1 MMICWGVYFRG
12 AHAPSRAPFRRPRR
26 NALWT
31 RSAREI
37 VLQKKFAM
45 ATAPSPGRA
54 TRALPRLVAFRGK
67 NGFRIGAG
75 NSAYGDPAEA
85 TDKRAD

>member
-1 MMICWGVYFRG
+1 MG
-12 AHAPSRAPFRRPRR
+12 SLRRESE
-26 NALWT
+26 
-31 RSAREI
+31 SA
-37 VLQKKFAM
+37 KKFAM
-45 ATAPSPGRA
+45 ATAPSPGRE